1 MAKDNKSV
9 SIEFRLTPIEKQQ
22 IKDYCAKHEITVSEF
37 IRWTCLKKIQEV
49 K

>member
-1 MAKDNKSV
+1 MKDKKSV

-37 IRWTCLKKIQEV
+37 IRMACLNKIQQEE